1 MKKSKKMCWAV
12 ALAISLLAMWL
23 LPLALSFKSSAAS
36 VDYPV
41 QLMNIAVKDNS
52 KVLTENGTADE
63 SALSVKALGNDLSP
77 SWRFD
82 RVNTDSNGTFFKI
95 CNAESGRLLTPQGY
109 NTTDGTNAI
118 VYGSE
123 SAQQQHWYVVP
134 VKNDRLGNV
143 LYYKIVNYSNKSLAL
158 TYSDSG
164 VILKNYTGADNQ
176 LWLLNA
182 DGLQGFAGYCS
193 NDNTGSIKAG
203 NIGGLF
209 GETVE
214 VSTFDELKKYATLD
228 DPYTIVVKKDISV
241 TELNMNGERYMCSAG
256 RIYVHSNKTIIGS
269 YGANTLFNVQFCTS
283 SNSGTGNNIIIKN
296 FDLQHD
302 AESNN
307 NDSIVCYFGSGENIW
322 VDHVTFTGH
331 NNYGYAP
338 KTGKVDEDKF
348 LACCYDADYCS
359 VSDCSFGA
367 HKYGL
372 ILGYPADDAS
382 NKAKYDGY
390 PRMSLISNKFNDCN
404 TRGPGLMRWGYYHS
418 LNNYVNKFSMAYTVI
433 SNCDIYAENCVYEN
447 GGNVI
452 CDWDKITYVGRYSE
466 SGSTFSGC
474 NRTQQGG
481 DSNSTAEACSW
492 RPTTNYSYVKLT
504 APQAKTY
511 CTSYSGRQ
519 TSKDNM
525 MYLRFAKKGVPSA
538 GYTELPNTPMT
549 PVAAVFNDGACYRI
563 KNVNSGLYMQVEGAS
578 ATNGAN
584 IQQWGSDGASV
595 HDIWKFFSAGD
606 GYYYLASCVG
616 DGGTYVLDVA
626 GKKTANGTNIDLYK
640 YNGGTNQQ
648 FMLTENSD
656 GSYKIRTRISGE
668 KSAVE
673 VADASAAPGANIQQ
687 YEVNGASC
695 QDWILEPVADPG
707 CEMDT
712 NLVYTFENAGSGL
725 VMDIKDGLMQD
736 STNVQQWA
744 SNNLD
749 CQKWLLKSFGLGNY
763 YYICSLQ
770 DSNYVLKAEG
780 NQNGSNIDIVTYSN
794 KDSAMLFRFTKNID
808 GTFSIVTHASKD
820 ACLVEVADASE
831 NNGANIQQWQPTY
844 NDCQKW
850 NLKTEATTVV
860 TTVNTTTTTKATTTK
875 ATTTTQAE
883 TTTKA
888 TTMTQIE
895 TTVIVTTAI
904 TTTTDPE
911 PLKIPGDVN
920 DDGKFTINDIVLLQ
934 KWLIAIPDVKL
945 ENWRAADLNFDNR
958 LNVFD
963 FCIMKRLYL
972 KG

>member
-1 MKKSKKMCWAV
+1 MNQTQKICRTIILLL
-12 ALAISLLAMWL
+12 ALLVMWVIPTGISLPAE
-23 LPLALSFKSSAAS
+23 AAS
-36 VDYPV
+36 VDYPA

-52 KVLTENGTADE
+52 KVLTENGTADG
-63 SALSVKALGNDLSP
+63 SALSVKALGNNLAP

-82 RVNTDSNGTFFKI
+82 RVGSDSNGTFFKI

-109 NTTDGTNAI
+109 KTTSGTAAI

-123 SAQQQHWYVVP
+123 SAQSQHWYVVP
-134 VKNDRLGNV
+134 VKTDRLGNN

-158 TYSDSG
+158 TYSNSG
-164 VILKNYTGADNQ
+164 VTLTNYTGADSQ
-176 LWLLNA
+176 LWLLNS

-214 VSTFDELKKYATLD
+214 VSTFDELKKYATSD
-228 DPYTIVVKKDISV
+228 TPYTIVVKKNISV

-296 FDLQHD
+296 FEMQHD

-382 NKAKYDGY
+382 VKDKYDGY

-452 CDWDKITYVGRYSE
+452 CDWNESTYVGRYSE

-481 DSNSTAEACSW
+481 DSNSTAKACSW

-504 APQAKTY
+504 AAQAKTY

-519 TSKDNM
+519 TSKNNI

-538 GYTELPNTPMT
+538 GYTELPNTP
-549 PVAAVFNDGACYRI
+549 VAASFKDGSCYRI

-578 ATNGAN
+578 AKNNAN
-584 IQQWGSDGASV
+584 VQQWGSDGTSI
-595 HDIWKFFSAGD
+595 HDIWKLFSAGE
-606 GYYYLASCVG
+606 GYYYLVSCVG

-626 GKKTANGTNIDLYK
+626 GKKTANGTNIDIYQ

-648 FMLTENSD
+648 FMLTQNSD
-656 GSYKIRTRISGE
+656 GSYKIRTRITDE
-668 KSAVE
+668 KSAIE
-673 VADASAAPGANIQQ
+673 VADASTTSGANVQQ
-687 YEVNGASC
+687 YEVNGANC
-695 QDWILEPVADPG
+695 QDWILESVTDPG
-707 CEMDT
+707 CSMDT
-712 NLVYTFENAGSGL
+712 SLVYTFENAGSGL
-725 VMDIKDGLMQD
+725 VMDIKDGLMSD
-736 STNVQQWA
+736 STNVQQWS

-749 CQKWLLKSFGLGNY
+749 CQKWTLKSFGSGNY
-763 YYICSLQ
+763 YYIRSLQ

-780 NQNGSNIDIVTYSN
+780 SANGSNIDIVTYSS
-794 KDSAMLFRFTKNID
+794 KDSAMLFRFTKNPD

-820 ACLVEVADASE
+820 ACLVEVANASKD
-831 NNGANIQQWQPTY
+831 NGANVQQWQPTY

-850 NLKTEATTVV
+850 NLKTEVTTAATTV
-860 TTVNTTTTTKATTTK
+860 TTTTTTKATTTTTK
-875 ATTTTQAE
+875 ATT

-888 TTMTQIE
+888 TT
-895 TTVIVTTAI
+895 TTPKVTTIATEITGI
-904 TTTTDPE
+904 TTTVTTTE
-911 PLKIPGDVN
+911 SNPLPVPGDVN
-920 DDGKFTINDIVLLQ
+920 DDGELSISDIVLLQ
-934 KWLIAIPDVKL
+934 KWLLKVPDTHL
-945 ENWRAADLNFDNR
+945 PNWQAADLNGDKR

-963 FCIMKRLYL
+963 WCLMKKLML
-972 KG
+972 NNK